1 MCVRVQQPYEH
12 VTGQCPFLCGT
23 CTICTPVALIPLDH
37 VQGRRP
43 LQSLGMRPAKCFL
56 VRRWWEFCQHSSFSS
71 MSVAFSPTFMALM
84 RGPRTAVWGSC
95 WKQAAMVSNTP

>member
-71 MSVAFSPTFMALM
+71 MSVAFSPTCSVLAYSNSNDCDDPTLKLIRP
-84 RGPRTAVWGSC
+84 RG
-95 WKQAAMVSNTP
+95 K